1 MEHLFKIRK
10 ERLSIFKNFRPSMTK
25 SSHGI
30 FDCPSC
36 SNNIQLKDIEDN
48 LYICNKCNHYTKIPA
63 YKRIEMICDSYSF
76 KEYDKNLI
84 TDDLEHFPGYKDKL
98 KKNQESSNLNEAVIW
113 GKCKIDSQSCVIVV
127 MDSLFMMGSMG
138 RIVGEKITRAIEY
151 ATKKSLP
158 IIIFCA
164 SGGARMQEGI
174 ISLMQMAKTSAAL
187 KKHSDNKNLYIS
199 VITNPTTGG
208 VSASFA
214 MLGDIIIAEPN
225 AIIGF
230 AGKRVIEKT
239 INESLPDN
247 FQTAEFVQEKGFID
261 LIVARKELKKTLI
274 DLLKIHRRKH

>member
-10 ERLSIFKNFRPSMTK
+10 ERLSIFKNFRPSMSK
-25 SSHGI
+25 SSHGS

-261 LIVARKELKKTLI
+261 LIVSRKELKKTLS

>member
-10 ERLSIFKNFRPSMTK
+10 ERLSIFKNFRPSMSK
-25 SSHGI
+25 SSHGS

-261 LIVARKELKKTLI
+261 LIVARKELKKTLS